1 MNRRNVDVCDRN
13 QGHGRGIL
21 GVLCWYPSI
30 KIRIAILRAKMW
42 ATRRRRAMAFIE
54 AIPEILTTHRWSG
67 RGSTI
72 AILELEL
79 INKHGV
85 THGRITEDIGIHGD
99 PGDSLVLELNMA
111 LTVDG
116 EKLPPI
122 PVLVIPKH
130 SVELVQNTAFQFKR
144 EVRHV

>member
-1 MNRRNVDVCDRN
+1 MNRRDVDVCDRN

-21 GVLCWYPSI
+21 GVLCRYPSI
-30 KIRIAILRAKMW
+30 KVRMAILRAKLR

-54 AIPEILTTHRWSG
+54 AIPETLTTHNWTS

-72 AILELEL
+72 EILELEL

-85 THGRITEDIGIHGD
+85 PHGRITEDIGIHGE

-122 PVLVIPKH
+122 PVLIIPKRA
-130 SVELVQNTAFQFKR
+130 VELVQNTAFQFKR